1 MSLPTNSRRV
11 TRLTKATPLKPWL
24 VKYIQCNGENQQANA
39 VKIIECI
46 SGPDSEGNLLR
57 EVTDGEVFI
66 KAVIL
71 GDAIKCMMQDVEE
84 DMPSWD
90 KALIL
95 IRKHKL
101 KFEPNTSQKA
111 SEFVLIVEDFKV
123 WDFLSGF
130 DIKKDIFPCMQ
141 NASVQIKIQEHWK
154 TWREFQSIMNKTK
167 ASQNMTCDSTVGSQ
181 TMLSL
186 LADMGQVTQSQSEVN
201 DTPEVEPIDIT
212 NKNLSQQ
219 NNSNSVEESPHVNS
233 DGSSGPPVTFPGPT
247 LIDEI
252 STSHGKSNKV
262 QHKSAIVIDSEQPST
277 SGIQNL
283 KITGVS
289 TNKNPSQTTDSQEI
303 ENYNFNSV
311 QVNALEFSCSSSSE
325 DSLESGDNTQSKKST
340 KLKRGECAKNK
351 SNVIEKSSDEK
362 NSKKN
367 AVSEDS
373 DLPVKVAAFVS
384 ENDTENNK
392 SNVSSKSEV
401 IKKES
406 PLYLDLLTDFQEDSI
421 IHVSIVIDDE
431 SFSSGDHDQS
441 SSNIKIEMPPDSPPV
456 IGTQAFTPQLNH
468 PDDLICGTQPFTCQ
482 HQEPIIQE
490 TSDTTSVGPD
500 YWIKSLPNKQ
510 SDIFSIDSSGTSVE
524 SRCHDLKNS
533 VSCSQSKTSR
543 LFGSKAVKSK
553 PKRSNRTA
561 DDSID
566 VYQSTQNKTGSK
578 KKIPQFPISPIRDS
592 ELDPES
598 LNPSSRSVIEE
609 TDENLIFDVEY
620 EEEQRLKQLTSVSK
634 RPNTRSNKRTMSDS
648 EGASLSKKSKLSSSM
663 DKNRYSDTDSQEL
676 INISNSDLFSKNSSS
691 KSDNISFSDSKKT
704 YDDNNKTHLSNTSL
718 KEKESVESREHSN
731 QVGESHKVIV
741 INSQEMDCREVV
753 SSQKIACVSSE
764 KKCNKNSKILS
775 KTGSGSDRNLRN
787 HSSFKN
793 NSSEH
798 CEKDDIVHDVVD
810 SQDIIVISSQEMDNE
825 GMSKNPKI
833 NLSDSENNSS
843 ITKVDKET
851 ISKQKGELLISEK
864 GGFSAD
870 SKKSQNKVEEN
881 RTFIVEESSLNRPS
895 SLNDEDAERM
905 EINSDNWDKS
915 DEPVI
920 SKAKGSGP
928 QAKTSQ
934 KSLPLFEICSKLYEE
949 PITDLQR
956 KLLNF
961 KLDKNTLEDVHRVI
975 TNN

>member
-11 TRLTKATPLKPWL
+11 TRFTKATPLKPWL
-24 VKYIQCNGENQQANA
+24 VKYIQCNGDNQHANA

-71 GDAIKCMMQDVEE
+71 GDAIKCMMEDVDE

-101 KFEPNTSQKA
+101 KFEPSNSQKA

-141 NASVQIKIQEHWK
+141 NASVQIKIQENWK

-167 ASQNMTCDSTVGSQ
+167 ANQNMTCDSMVGSQ

-186 LADMGQVTQSQSEVN
+186 LADMGQVTQSQGEVN
-201 DTPEVEPIDIT
+201 DTQEEEPIDIT
-212 NKNLSQQ
+212 NKKLSQK
-219 NNSNSVEESPHVNS
+219 NDSDSVEESPHVNS
-233 DGSSGPPVTFPGPT
+233 DGSSGPPVIFPGPT

-252 STSHGKSNKV
+252 STSRSKSNKL
-262 QHKSAIVIDSEQPST
+262 QHKSSKVIDNEQPST

-283 KITGVS
+283 KITDIS
-289 TNKNPSQTTDSQEI
+289 TNKNPSQTADSQEI

-340 KLKRGECAKNK
+340 KLKRRVCAKNK
-351 SNVIEKSSDEK
+351 SNVAEKSSDEK
-362 NSKKN
+362 NVNKN
-367 AVSEDS
+367 SEKNVLS
-373 DLPVKVAAFVS
+373 ENTDLPVKVSA
-384 ENDTENNK
+384 ENDTENEK
-392 SNVSSKSEV
+392 SNVSSKSDG

-406 PLYLDLLTDFQEDSI
+406 PLYLDLLTDFQEDSV

-431 SFSSGDHDQS
+431 SFSTGDHDQS
-441 SSNIKIEMPPDSPPV
+441 SSNIKIEMPPDSPPI

-468 PDDLICGTQPFTCQ
+468 PEDLICGTQPFTCQ
-482 HQEPIIQE
+482 HQEPTIQE

-500 YWIKSLPNKQ
+500 YWIKNLPNKK
-510 SDIFSIDSSGTSVE
+510 SVDIISTDSSRTSVE
-524 SRCHDLKNS
+524 SLCHDLKNS
-533 VSCSQSKTSR
+533 VNCSQSNISR
-543 LFGSKAVKSK
+543 LFKSKAVKSK
-553 PKRSNRTA
+553 PKRSNRTT

-566 VYQSTQNKTGSK
+566 VYQSTQNKPGSK
-578 KKIPQFPISPIRDS
+578 KKIPQFPLSPIRDS
-592 ELDPES
+592 EDQ
-598 LNPSSRSVIEE
+598 SSRSVIEE

-634 RPNTRSNKRTMSDS
+634 RPNTRSNKRIMSDS
-648 EGASLSKKSKLSSSM
+648 EEVSPSKKSKLSSST
-663 DKNRYSDTDSQEL
+663 DKNRYSDPDSQEL

-691 KSDNISFSDSKKT
+691 KSDNSSGSDSKKT
-704 YDDNNKTHLSNTSL
+704 NDDSNKSHLSNTSL
-718 KEKESVESREHSN
+718 KEKESVELSDK
-731 QVGESHKVIV
+731 VGESDEVIV
-741 INSQEMDCREVV
+741 ISSQEILCEETVTSIEKDCVN
-753 SSQKIACVSSE
+753 SK
-764 KKCNKNSKILS
+764 KKCNKNSKMLS
-775 KTGSGSDRNLRN
+775 KTSSGLNRNLRN

-793 NSSEH
+793 NSNEH

-825 GMSKNPKI
+825 GISKPHKS

-843 ITKVDKET
+843 IAKDNKET
-851 ISKQKGELLISEK
+851 TSKQKDELLMSEK
-864 GGFSAD
+864 GSFSAD
-870 SKKSQNKVEEN
+870 SNKSQNEIEKN
-881 RTFIVEESSLNRPS
+881 KTFVVKESSLNRPS

-920 SKAKGSGP
+920 SKAKDSGP

-934 KSLPLFEICSKLYEE
+934 KSLSFFEICSKLYEE

-956 KLLNF
+956 KLLKF